1 MSIFKKKNNLD
12 FTQIKSVVIL
22 ETTQLY
28 NESSSFGTSSGW
40 HIGDVRYYDMPSTIS
55 PAGMVYTFS
64 ITFKNGAKEIY
75 KVNSGTA
82 VCDKLLQF
90 VLDPDVN
97 ASSVENM
104 PVNTEQQG
112 SEPQPIPDT
121 DPDFTLGKNQLPQG
135 EYKIGSDIPAGRF
148 DLKVVFGKG
157 SLTHTYANPQKADN
171 KESNFYYLGLRESY
185 ENPIIV
191 GINLSEGDTL
201 KINGNVVLEISRT
214 NDIKIEV

>member
-64 ITFKNGAKEIY
+64 VTFKNGTKEIY

-97 ASSVENM
+97 ASCVGNV
-104 PVNTEQQG
+104 PLKTEEQG
-112 SEPQPIPDT
+112 SEQKPSIDT

-157 SLTHTYANPQKADN
+157 SLTHITAD
-171 KESNFYYLGLRESY
+171 KGRNFLWLGLKESY
-185 ENPIIV
+185 ENSLVV

-201 KINGNVVLEISRT
+201 KIEGNVVLEISRT